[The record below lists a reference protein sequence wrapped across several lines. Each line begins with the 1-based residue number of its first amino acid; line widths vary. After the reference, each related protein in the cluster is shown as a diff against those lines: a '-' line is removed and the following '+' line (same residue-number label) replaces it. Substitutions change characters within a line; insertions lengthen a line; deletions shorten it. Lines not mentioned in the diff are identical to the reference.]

1 MKGNLTPLDYAYRL
15 LGQRA
20 YSTHDLAAKMRGKGF
35 TPQVVEQAVERLTT
49 QGYLNDAK
57 LAADMT
63 SRLQARG
70 YGPAGIKQKLVQKGL
85 DRDLVEHTIGARES
99 DRDLDAA
106 RKLVASRFP
115 ADALQQVR
123 IHARAFRLLL
133 RRGYSYDVATQLL
146 GNPPRENAQDAQDAQ
161 DA

>member
-20 YSTHDLAAKMRGKGF
+20 YSAHDLAAKLRGKGF
-35 TPQVVEQAVERLTT
+35 TRHVVEQAVERLTT

-70 YGPAGIKQKLVQKGL
+70 YGPAGTI
-85 DRDLVEHTIGARES
+85 VEEC
-99 DRDLDAA
+99 
-106 RKLVASRFP
+106 
-115 ADALQQVR
+115 
-123 IHARAFRLLL
+123 
-133 RRGYSYDVATQLL
+133 
-146 GNPPRENAQDAQDAQ
+146 
-161 DA
+161 